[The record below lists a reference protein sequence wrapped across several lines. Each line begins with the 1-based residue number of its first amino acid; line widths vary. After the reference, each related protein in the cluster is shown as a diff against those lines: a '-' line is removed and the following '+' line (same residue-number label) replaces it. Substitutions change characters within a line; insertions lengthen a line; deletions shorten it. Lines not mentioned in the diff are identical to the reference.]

1 MSLDLTPAVF
11 PTVRDTRSSTY
22 ERGYTEGHAAGYTAG
37 LRRAECEAAAVR
49 ERLADESAQRLR
61 ELDSAVAHRL
71 AALEAAAGALAAR
84 TAPVLAESEE
94 ILLASALDLAA
105 AVLGVELH
113 DGETSARA
121 ALRRVLGARR
131 EDEVVAPVIRM
142 HPDDLAV
149 LGPETLAATALD
161 FVPDAA
167 LERGDAVARY
177 PHGFLDARIGTAL
190 DRARTALLETGTDGL
205 R

>member
-94 ILLASALDLAA
+94 ILLASALHLAA

-190 DRARTALLETGTDGL
+190 DRARIALLETGTDGL

>member
-190 DRARTALLETGTDGL
+190 DRARIALLETGTDGL